1 MEVVSIREGKKVKL
15 KCPSCRLE
23 WDADV
28 SKLYNIQSKVIFK
41 ARCQCGHSWNCRL
54 EKRKNFRRVVSLPG
68 TYKYI
73 LQKDVSCNGNL
84 EVLDISLKGLKIR
97 LDKERQVQIDDIIEV
112 EFQMDD
118 KAKKIK
124 TRQVIVR
131 NINGKI
137 LGVSILR

>member
-1 MEVVSIREGKKVKL
+1 MEVVSIREGKKVRL
-15 KCPSCRLE
+15 VCPSCRLE

-28 SKLYNIQSKVIFK
+28 SKFYDIQNKVIFK
-41 ARCQCGHSWNCRL
+41 ARCKCGFSWSCRL

-68 TYKYI
+68 SYKYT
-73 LQKDVSCNGNL
+73 LQKDFSCTGNL

-97 LDKERQVQIDDIIEV
+97 LDKERQVQLNDIIEV

-118 KAKKIK
+118 KAKKIRK
-124 TRQVIVR
+124 RQVIVR
-131 NINGKI
+131 NINGKV